1 MSFFR
6 DIYATQVS
14 KDTTVWLRY
23 NEFMKKKNEVFGG
36 NLKRLREERNLTQDE
51 LSKMTGVSPKTISRL
66 EKGQTWPN
74 GSTVDSLLKIFNVP
88 VSAFFTDHTNEPG
101 SIDPNIISSIS
112 WKIYNLLSLHGQVGT
127 TSVLNSMDRMIQ
139 NGSFSMDAYYELLS
153 APDKKETKDDK

>member
-6 DIYATQVS
+6 DIYAIQVS

-74 GSTVDSLLKIFNVP
+74 GSTVDSLLKIFNIP
-88 VSAFFTDHTNEPG
+88 ISAFFTDHTNEPG

-112 WKIYNLLSLHGQVGT
+112 
-127 TSVLNSMDRMIQ
+127 
-139 NGSFSMDAYYELLS
+139 
-153 APDKKETKDDK
+153 